1 MGFILTFKSL
11 TLVKLKEDRII
22 KLTILKDFTFRPVRP
37 FPPRPVRPFPPPI
50 DDCLPLQPD
59 FSGAF
64 ESPIPPYLIPPG
76 SRTAVPVTGLRM
88 YLCWK

>member
-1 MGFILTFKSL
+1 MGFILTFKSP
-11 TLVKLKEDRII
+11 TLVKLEVDKLIN
-22 KLTILKDFTFRPVRP
+22 LTISKNFTFRPVRP
-37 FPPRPVRPFPPPI
+37 FPPPPPPI
-50 DDCLPLQPD
+50 DGCLPLQPD